1 MNTRQIVI
9 KLFGYALALVL
20 VSPVGCTGRSKEQQR
35 EISAIEQR
43 VESNPASVNADTGNG
58 TPLDVAVINNYYE
71 LAQWLVDHHA
81 DVNGRDNR
89 GETVLHRAVISDR
102 APDYQMIRLLLR
114 NGADVNARRQ
124 DQETP
129 LHVAASLGITGAVRV
144 LLEHGAQVDATTAR
158 GETPL
163 HMASSAGGKTEVI
176 ELLLA
181 HRANIEARANNGA
194 TPLHQAI
201 VGGRLDLVDLLLK
214 KGANLEAKTSFGG
227 ETPLHIAA
235 RGGQGA
241 IAELLLEH
249 QAEVNVLNEE
259 AHTPLWCALHAPG
272 ITASATY
279 SGPIDTTAVA
289 EVLRRHG
296 GIE

>member
-9 KLFGYALALVL
+9 KLFGYALALML
-20 VSPVGCTGRSKEQQR
+20 VSAVGCTGRSKEQQR

-43 VESNPASVNADTGNG
+43 VESNPGSINADNGNG

-71 LAQWLVDHHA
+71 LAQWLVNHHV
-81 DVNGRDNR
+81 DVNVRDNR
-89 GETVLHRAVISDR
+89 GETVLHRAVIYDR
-102 APDYQMIRLLLR
+102 VPDYQMIRLLLR

-129 LHVAASLGITGAVRV
+129 LHVAASLGIPGAVRV
-144 LLEHGAQVDATTAR
+144 LLEHGAQVDAPTAR

-194 TPLHQAI
+194 TPLHQAV
-201 VGGRLDLVDLLLK
+201 VGGRLDSVDLLLK
-214 KGANLEAKTSFGG
+214 RGANLEAKTSFG

-235 RGGQGA
+235 RGGQEA

-249 QAEVNVLNEE
+249 QAEVNAVNED